1 MQQPILDASAAPSKK
16 HPKTQSRL
24 SAAFKHM
31 RRDRQLL
38 ILFIPCI
45 IFYVLFRYGPLYGLI
60 IAFKDYSVFSGV
72 LGSEWVGLKHF
83 IQFFTN
89 QDFWILFRNTLLL
102 GFYTLIF
109 GFPFPIILAILLNE
123 VRLQWFKKSVQT
135 LSYLPAFLSVVIIS
149 SMIIDF
155 LSPTN
160 GLFNQLLSA
169 VGIEKKYFLIDPD
182 WFRPIYV
189 VSEIWGTMGYEAIIY
204 LAAIA
209 GISPTLYEAARV
221 DGASRFRMIWY
232 ITIPGL
238 LPTLLVMFILKTG
251 SMIRIGYEKV
261 LLLYNPMTYDVAD
274 VFSTYVYRKGLLE
287 SNYSYAAAVGMFEAV
302 VAMIML
308 LGANYLSKRIGGN
321 GLW

>member
-1 MQQPILDASAAPSKK
+1 MQQSSVKASTARAERPA
-16 HPKTQSRL
+16 QSRW
-24 SAAFKHM
+24 SAIFKHI

-38 ILFIPCI
+38 LLFIPCI
-45 IFYVLFRYGPLYGLI
+45 LFYALFRYGPLYGLV

-72 LGSEWVGLKHF
+72 WGSDWVGLKHF
-83 IQFFTN
+83 IKFFGN
-89 QDFWILFRNTLLL
+89 RDFLVLFRNTLLL
-102 GFYTLIF
+102 GFYTLVF
-109 GFPFPIILAILLNE
+109 GFPFPVLLAVMLNE
-123 VRLQWFKKSVQT
+123 VRRQWFKKSVQT
-135 LSYLPAFLSVVIIS
+135 LSYLPAFLSVVIIC

-160 GLFNQLLSA
+160 GLLNQLLA
-169 VGIEKKYFLIDPD
+169 GLGFEKTYFLIDPE

-189 VSEIWGTMGYEAIIY
+189 LSEIWGTVGYEAIIY

-209 GISPTLYEAARV
+209 GINPTLYEAARV
-221 DGASRFRMIWY
+221 DGASRFQMIRH

-238 LPTLLVMFILKTG
+238 LPTLLVMFVLKTG

-261 LLLYNPMTYDVAD
+261 LLLYNPMTYEVAD
-274 VFSTYVYRKGLLE
+274 VFSTYVYRKGLIE
-287 SNYSYAAAVGMFEAV
+287 SNYSYAAAVGMFEAL

-308 LGANYLSKRIGGN
+308 LGANALSKRIGGN